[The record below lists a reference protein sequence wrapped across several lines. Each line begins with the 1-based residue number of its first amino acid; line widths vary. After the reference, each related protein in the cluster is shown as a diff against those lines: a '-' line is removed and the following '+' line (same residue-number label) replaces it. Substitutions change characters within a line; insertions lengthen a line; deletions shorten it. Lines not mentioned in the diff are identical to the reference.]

1 MINLIAPDIKR
12 SYVYAQLNQK
22 LIKWVMALV
31 IGLIGIGL
39 IGTYGWISLHQS
51 IKNNNHK
58 IAAIQSSLNR
68 ADLVQTEAKVQTISN
83 DFTLVYKVLSQEVLF
98 SKLLSKIASTLPK
111 GTNLTSLS
119 ISNTAKGSGLDITA
133 DAENYN
139 LATQVQINLADP
151 ANGIFSKADLENI
164 NCTSNNNTSSSSAS
178 NAYPCSVNI
187 RALFAQNNQFLFINQ
202 GVSK

>member
-12 SYVYAQLNQK
+12 SYIYAQLNQK
-22 LIKWVMALV
+22 MIKWIIALV

-39 IGTYGWISLHQS
+39 IGTFGWISLHQS
-51 IKNNNHK
+51 ISNNQHK
-58 IAAIQSSLNR
+58 IAILQANLNR
-68 ADLVQTEAKVQTISN
+68 ANLSQTQAKVQTISN

-111 GTNLTSLS
+111 GTNLTGLS
-119 ISNTAKGSGLDITA
+119 INDTAEGSGLDITA

-151 ANGIFSKADLENI
+151 ANGIFSKADLETI
-164 NCTSNNNTSSSSAS
+164 NCTPAGSGSSSST
-178 NAYPCSVNI
+178 NNYPCSVSI

-202 GVSK
+202 GDK